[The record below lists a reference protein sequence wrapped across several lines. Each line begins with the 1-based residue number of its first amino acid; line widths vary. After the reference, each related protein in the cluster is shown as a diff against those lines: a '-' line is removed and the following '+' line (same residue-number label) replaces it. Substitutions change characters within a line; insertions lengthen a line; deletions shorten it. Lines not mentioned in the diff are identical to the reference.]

1 MLRRSLAE
9 DLGNER
15 VDALGDVLDG
25 RLGHGE
31 LVASAAEVNL
41 DPLEDPEAATPAVLL
56 VSLVARGRLVHE
68 GLEAKVHQD
77 LLGPDLRVLHFEELT
92 SAK

>member
-1 MLRRSLAE
+1 MLRRSLLE

-41 DPLEDPEAATPAVLL
+41 DPLEDMEAAAVAVGLEG
-56 VSLVARGRLVHE
+56 LVARGHLVNE
-68 GLEAKVHQD
+68 GLEAKVDQD